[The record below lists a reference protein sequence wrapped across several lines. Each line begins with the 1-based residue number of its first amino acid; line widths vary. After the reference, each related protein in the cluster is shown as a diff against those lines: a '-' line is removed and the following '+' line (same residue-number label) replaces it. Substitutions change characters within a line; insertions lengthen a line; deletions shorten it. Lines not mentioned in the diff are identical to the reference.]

1 MSQPAREHLRAHAA
15 RRPGATHAHPVNV
28 VHHDEATFGERVADR
43 MAAGIGSW
51 WFLIIQSALIV
62 IWVLLNVLVL
72 TRKPFDPYP
81 FFLLNFGFTLQ
92 AAFTGPVLLLAG
104 KRQAEKDRLMLEH
117 AAAEAEASERQT
129 LTILDEIEGNT
140 ETTIRILERVKARR
154 ESTRVN

>member
-1 MSQPAREHLRAHAA
+1 MSRPAMEHLRTHAA
-15 RRPGATHAHPVNV
+15 RRRGASHAHPVNV

-51 WFLIIQSALIV
+51 WFLIIQSALIA
-62 IWVLLNVLVL
+62 IWVTLNVLVL

-117 AAAEAEASERQT
+117 AAAEAESSERQT